1 MNNTSKRI
9 RPTVAERE
17 QALVEALKNG
27 VVAFSYKKK
36 DGQLRRAIGTKNAMF
51 IPAEFRPK
59 GNGDDKGA
67 KTTITYFDMQKQS
80 WRSIATHKALSVL
93 VK

>member
-1 MNNTSKRI
+1 MSNTKRI

-17 QALVEALKNG
+17 QNLIEALKSG

-36 DGQLRRAIGTKNAMF
+36 DGTLRRAIGTKNPAF

-59 GNGDDKGA
+59 GNGDEKAA
-67 KTTITYFDMQKQS
+67 KSSITYFDMQKSQ
-80 WRSIATHKALSVL
+80 WRSIATHKAMSVL

>member
-1 MNNTSKRI
+1 MNTTSKRI

-17 QALVEALKNG
+17 QNLVEALKSG

-36 DGQLRRAIGTKNAMF
+36 DGTLRKAIGTKNLTF
-51 IPAEFRPK
+51 IPAEFHPK
-59 GNGDDKGA
+59 GNGDDKAA
-67 KTTITYFDMQKQS
+67 KTSITYFDMQKMQ